1 MRCVSCCLALVLS
14 LTLIGSAQAQID
26 DAQFR
31 RDLEAIA
38 SHTSRIVGSDG
49 YYRAADYV
57 ESQIR
62 SLPQVQLQ
70 RHEFPIMVPVTEQ
83 ATLTLPDGTAERV
96 YPFWPA
102 SVRVNAT
109 PAAGI
114 RGRLVYCGTATPEEI
129 PPADVLGQIAVVE
142 SSAADRWTQ
151 AAYFGARAI
160 LILGR
165 EQTNHHELRSHDL
178 LLPVN
183 LPRFY
188 VPQGPLAERLRKS
201 LIDGEATLRAKVTWQ
216 RKTAINFYAYVPPR
230 VKLIEGWEPKVPPAA
245 LMIAVPY
252 DSSSLVPDLSPG
264 ASQAVQAAAGLA
276 LLRDLASHPLDRPVV
291 IYFSGGDSIQFIATR
306 NMLLALGEAPARWR
320 QELKS
325 LAEAR
330 AVAERDLHRA
340 RQVASEPWQLDI
352 VRDRK
357 LIDRIVKIIETDSAL
372 EQDVLFRLRMK
383 SPEQRDPD
391 ADAQEKRLTDR
402 QVLLSRIKYAFSQRP
417 ADLAQ
422 PEMIDHARQY
432 VARTIQRLGGGADDR
447 GGHVSGLV
455 EQYDDR
461 AAQLRRR
468 IELYEWLTSCVGRN
482 PNPSERENN
491 QRPIELLVGL
501 DLSDNGVRAGPVFFG
516 QYQRT
521 SNITDIQDYRDWFSK
536 VDRGFARKEPASEW
550 FGQVRQVIDFEPL
563 NQSRSPQSFIASPL
577 PIVSEMAP
585 VWGVPGMTFITL
597 DDLRLLRD
605 TPNDTLDR
613 LNVQAIVPQLHG
625 VREVLCRAWNDPK
638 FRGPLELKRNRNT
651 VRGQVVSPSSGRP
664 VPDLPR
670 DGFLATYYYVTGVSR
685 KIPQFRGIPWT
696 LGIRRNEVRDCDAE
710 GNYIFEGLT
719 RIDANYARD
728 YLYLA
733 VEVFRIDPDS
743 GAITASTDLG
753 KQAGDIKLYADL
765 RQDLNPMRSLVFNC
779 EEFTLAGV
787 YDPRFLQALGDVII
801 LDARRNAEP
810 QRYNVT
816 IHNQLLAGFIEPGSR
831 VYLPIRYGRVGNR
844 LLLLNMP
851 PPADTPAE
859 PRGSPSPGTPAE
871 PRSAPSPGTPAEARS
886 AHSPG
891 APAEARSSPSP
902 GTPGEGRGEGSVSN
916 THNPPTAQR
925 SPGQNP
931 QPDYR
936 HRSSRGAAVRGEGL
950 GFTAEQ
956 LNNLGPLSLV
966 TSRDF
971 WRLDELRLSQ
981 YRKAGVS
988 SSLLDDLHA
997 RSAEQIRLAE
1007 AAHAAN
1013 QGAELIRH
1021 ANGAWANEARVYS
1034 AAQEMARDVIR
1045 AAIFLLLLC
1054 VPFAFCMER
1063 LLIGTPNVYK
1073 QIAGICVIFAIMT
1086 AVLWSFHPAFKIS
1099 ASPLIIILAFAIIFM
1114 SIVVISVVYGKFD
1127 TELKRIRSGR
1137 GSATIASFAR
1147 ASVLLSA
1154 VLLGIA
1160 NMRRRRFRTALTSI
1174 TIVLITFA
1182 VLCFT
1187 SAARYLDTTT
1197 LPAGVQTSHFGVMLR
1212 QRGFR
1217 QMPPA
1222 VVQSLRPVI
1231 ANTVGDRRIVERWWN
1246 VNAGDPREMINIVAG
1261 GHHDGNPPRVAAV
1274 AAVLGLSPGESEL
1287 SKIDEVIGE
1296 SFQRLEN
1303 GETQIVYLSRT
1314 TAEQIGVKVGDRV
1327 DVGGIELSVAGIYD
1341 SEEFDHNVFMLSG
1354 EPLAPLKYSSGALDA
1369 GGRRLDDTAVESLDL
1384 DAESTAAELGGTY
1397 EHLPSSQFVIVPSS
1411 ISRMIH
1417 NASLRSVGIRLDSEQ
1432 QVKALADEL
1441 AKRYALALF
1450 AGFSDGVQMV
1460 AASNLASV
1468 SGAGQVAIPLAIAG
1482 LIIFNTMMG
1491 SIAERRREIHVYT
1504 SLGLAPMHVGALFV
1518 AEAMTYGLLGTV
1530 FGYIIG
1536 QGAGTVLLKMG
1547 WLGNVTLNYSGTSAM
1562 LTMGLILIIVLL
1574 SALVPARLASKI
1586 AAPSIER
1593 TWRVPMPKGDE
1604 IIAQLPFTINRTA
1617 AEGALAYLA
1626 EFFDAHQ
1633 EGSIG
1638 KFSAGKVETFTF
1650 EDEQHRLSRG
1660 LKTVVWL
1667 TPFDL
1672 GVRQHVM
1679 LLIHPGQFPDIY
1691 EVQVILQRL
1700 SGDDGSWYRMNRTF
1714 LTELRKQFLQW
1725 RSLTPQ
1731 RMLEYVEESR
1741 KLFAQA
1747 PPQELVPA
1755 VAGGAVGTG

>member
-1 MRCVSCCLALVLS
+1 MSSWVVLILS
-14 LTLIGSAQAQID
+14 LALIGSAEAQID
-26 DAQFR
+26 VAQFR

-38 SHTSRIVGSDG
+38 SHTSRVVGSDG
-49 YYRAADYV
+49 YYRAADYI
-57 ESQIR
+57 EAQIR
-62 SLPQVQLQ
+62 TLPEVQLQ
-70 RHEFPIMVPVTEQ
+70 RHQFPIMVPVTQ
-83 ATLTLPDGTAERV
+83 RATLTLPDGTVEHV

-109 PAAGI
+109 PRAGI

-129 PPADVLGQIAVVE
+129 PPADVFGQIAVIE

-151 AAYFGARAI
+151 AAYFGAKAI
-160 LILGR
+160 VVLGR

-178 LLPVN
+178 LVPVN

-188 VPQGPLAERLRKS
+188 VPQGPLADRLRKS
-201 LIDGEATLRAKVTWQ
+201 QVSGEGTLQAKVTWQ
-216 RKTAINFYAYVPPR
+216 RKLATNFYAYVPPR

-276 LLRDLASHPLDRPVV
+276 LLRDLARNPLDRPVV
-291 IYFSGGDSIQFIATR
+291 VYFSGGDSIQFIATR
-306 NMLLALGEAPARWR
+306 NMLLALGEAPVKWR
-320 QELKS
+320 QELTS

-330 AVAERDLHRA
+330 ALAEQDLRRAHEVAA
-340 RQVASEPWQLDI
+340 EPWKLDI

-383 SPEQRDPD
+383 PPEQRDPD
-391 ADAQEKRLTDR
+391 TDAQEKLLTDR
-402 QVLLSRIKYAFSQRP
+402 QVLLSRIKYAFSQRSK
-417 ADLAQ
+417 DLAQ
-422 PEMIDHARQY
+422 PQILEHARQY
-432 VARTIQRLGGGADDR
+432 VARTILRLGGGTDPQ
-447 GGHVSGLV
+447 GVYVSGLV

-468 IELYEWLTSCVGRN
+468 IELYEWLSGCVGRN
-482 PNPSERENN
+482 PNPPERENN

-536 VDRGFARKEPASEW
+536 VDRGFSRNEPGSEW
-550 FGQVRQVIDFEPL
+550 FGQVRGVIDFEPL
-563 NQSRSPQSFIASPL
+563 NQSRSPQSFIAAPL

-605 TPNDTLDR
+605 TPNDTLQR
-613 LNVQAIVPQLHG
+613 LNVQAILPQLDG
-625 VREVLCRAWNDPK
+625 VREVLRRAWNDPK

-670 DGFLATYYYVTGVSR
+670 EGFLATYYYVTGVSR
-685 KIPQFRGIPWT
+685 KIPQFRWIPWT
-696 LGIRRNEVRDCDAE
+696 LGIRRNEIRDCDAE

-816 IHNQLLAGFIEPGSR
+816 IHNQLMAGFIEPGSR

-851 PPADTPAE
+851 A
-859 PRGSPSPGTPAE
+859 SPSPGPA
-871 PRSAPSPGTPAEARS
+871 G
-886 AHSPG
+886 
-891 APAEARSSPSP
+891 EARSSPSP
-902 GTPGEGRGEGSVSN
+902 GTPGEGRGEGSSPTAPALSTAQQTPHPDSLQASRERGAANVPSVPSN
-916 THNPPTAQR
+916 TP
-925 SPGQNP
+925 SPGP
-931 QPDYR
+931 TGEA
-936 HRSSRGAAVRGEGL
+936 RSSPSPGPAGEASLTPSPGTPGEGRGEGSSPNAPALSTAHQTPHPNPLPAYRERGSHRTSAAVRGEGL

-1073 QIAGICVIFAIMT
+1073 QIAGICIIFAIMT

-1137 GSATIASFAR
+1137 GSASIASFAR
-1147 ASVLLSA
+1147 ASVLISA

-1197 LPAGVQTSHFGVMLR
+1197 LPAGVQTSHLGVM
-1212 QRGFR
+1212 
-1217 QMPPA
+1217 
-1222 VVQSLRPVI
+1222 
-1231 ANTVGDRRIVERWWN
+1231 
-1246 VNAGDPREMINIVAG
+1246 
-1261 GHHDGNPPRVAAV
+1261 
-1274 AAVLGLSPGESEL
+1274 
-1287 SKIDEVIGE
+1287 
-1296 SFQRLEN
+1296 
-1303 GETQIVYLSRT
+1303 
-1314 TAEQIGVKVGDRV
+1314 
-1327 DVGGIELSVAGIYD
+1327 
-1341 SEEFDHNVFMLSG
+1341 
-1354 EPLAPLKYSSGALDA
+1354 
-1369 GGRRLDDTAVESLDL
+1369 
-1384 DAESTAAELGGTY
+1384 
-1397 EHLPSSQFVIVPSS
+1397 
-1411 ISRMIH
+1411 
-1417 NASLRSVGIRLDSEQ
+1417 
-1432 QVKALADEL
+1432 
-1441 AKRYALALF
+1441 
-1450 AGFSDGVQMV
+1450 
-1460 AASNLASV
+1460 
-1468 SGAGQVAIPLAIAG
+1468 
-1482 LIIFNTMMG
+1482 
-1491 SIAERRREIHVYT
+1491 
-1504 SLGLAPMHVGALFV
+1504 
-1518 AEAMTYGLLGTV
+1518 
-1530 FGYIIG
+1530 
-1536 QGAGTVLLKMG
+1536 
-1547 WLGNVTLNYSGTSAM
+1547 
-1562 LTMGLILIIVLL
+1562 
-1574 SALVPARLASKI
+1574 
-1586 AAPSIER
+1586 
-1593 TWRVPMPKGDE
+1593 
-1604 IIAQLPFTINRTA
+1604 
-1617 AEGALAYLA
+1617 
-1626 EFFDAHQ
+1626 
-1633 EGSIG
+1633 
-1638 KFSAGKVETFTF
+1638 
-1650 EDEQHRLSRG
+1650 
-1660 LKTVVWL
+1660 
-1667 TPFDL
+1667 
-1672 GVRQHVM
+1672 
-1679 LLIHPGQFPDIY
+1679 
-1691 EVQVILQRL
+1691 
-1700 SGDDGSWYRMNRTF
+1700 
-1714 LTELRKQFLQW
+1714 
-1725 RSLTPQ
+1725 
-1731 RMLEYVEESR
+1731 
-1741 KLFAQA
+1741 
-1747 PPQELVPA
+1747 
-1755 VAGGAVGTG
+1755 